1 MADRTY
7 PILRLVLNE
16 TPVEFL
22 DTDILECY
30 LVQESNIISAELPIS
45 TVSLRIFTEDPR
57 FSIFSD
63 GIFYQSLAKNAP
75 VDLYLAEQDL
85 GSAPSEEF
93 IGKFYLDSW
102 EMESENI
109 LKFELVDILGV
120 CANTDYPGSFWES
133 YTSFQDIMLDII
145 KNTPAVWLIS
155 GDIISKELKGWIPPG
170 SVRDALQQLCFAA
183 GASLSTDRH
192 IIPSGWL
199 KFSDITLPEIADYSS
214 YPTITDAEKTSDQ
227 TVQHLPQITDIVLIS
242 HDYYNLG
249 ETAQTVEEI
258 YSAWLEP
265 GNYIISYPKPYWK
278 VWGEGAGAFPI
289 YVATEDGRVIVTE
302 DSVGVWGDATV
313 RVATEMETF
322 MFGSNY
328 VSVNVTVAG
337 QITLWGYPWLSADR
351 PHRHH
356 EIADT
361 SNAITVENAMLVNSG
376 NAQDVLNKIVEYYN
390 LRHQTH
396 VTVFPMSIALG
407 NTYKVSSFRGKELS
421 TIPERLEIDLAGGY
435 LTKATFRG
443 MEYIPE

>member
-85 GSAPSEEF
+85 GSAPSEKF

-133 YTSFQDIMLDII
+133 YTSFQDIMLEII

-155 GDIISKELKGWIPPG
+155 GDIIYKELKGWIPPG

-249 ETAQTVEEI
+249 AAAQTVEEI

-278 VWGEGAGAFPI
+278 VWGEGVGSVPI
-289 YVATEDGRVIVTE
+289 YIAAEDDRVIVTE
-302 DSVGVWGDATV
+302 DSATVWGATA
-313 RVATEMETF
+313 RVASESETF
-322 MFGSNY
+322 VFFSNY
-328 VSVNVTVAG
+328 ASITVDVAG

-351 PHRHH
+351 PHRFSDP
-356 EIADT
+356 AD
-361 SNAITVENAMLVNSG
+361 SANALNIVDAMLVDST
-376 NAQDVLNKIVEYYN
+376 NAPDILARIAEYYQ
-390 LRHQTH
+390 LRYRTN
-396 VTVFPMSIALG
+396 I
-407 NTYKVSSFRGKELS
+407 KVYPKDIMLKDIYVIDSFRDKQL
-421 TIPERLEIDLAGGY
+421 IAAIERLETDLSGGSIIDV
-435 LTKATFRG
+435 TATG
-443 MEYIPE
+443 IEYIPPV